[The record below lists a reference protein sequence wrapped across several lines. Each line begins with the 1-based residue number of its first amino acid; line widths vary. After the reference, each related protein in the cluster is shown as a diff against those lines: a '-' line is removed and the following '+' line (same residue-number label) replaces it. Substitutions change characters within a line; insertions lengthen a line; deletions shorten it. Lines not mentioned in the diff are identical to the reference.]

1 MVVNSYLHCTQLQYM
16 ACIIHTKY
24 MACIVHALFIF
35 IYIAGEC
42 GLPVFAHGVVVVD
55 NFTATFEGSSL
66 NFTCPTTIIRTECTA
81 EGHWSPDPAT
91 HMCINASATAITAD
105 MTIDNTGIVVRSEE
119 TQNYTS
125 IVYILATSTACASEP
140 VSCSTTVVGVVC
152 SIVFF
157 IVGVVGGFAGGV
169 LVVYCCGK
177 WQLVHQRNH
186 NLQPS
191 QLPPA
196 PLYED
201 VIVTT
206 VVKDKDKLE
215 LKDNVAYGHLK

>member
-1 MVVNSYLHCTQLQYM
+1 MTVKAISM
-16 ACIIHTKY
+16 CIIIITN
-24 MACIVHALFIF
+24 FI
-35 IYIAGEC
+35 
-42 GLPVFAHGVVVVD
+42 P
-55 NFTATFEGSSL
+55 
-66 NFTCPTTIIRTECTA
+66 
-81 EGHWSPDPAT
+81 
-91 HMCINASATAITAD
+91 ASAMESVA
-105 MTIDNTGIVVRSEE
+105 
-119 TQNYTS
+119 
-125 IVYILATSTACASEP
+125 P
-140 VSCSTTVVGVVC
+140 TVVTVVC

-191 QLPPA
+191 QP

-206 VVKDKDKLE
+206 VVKDKDELE
-215 LKDNVAYGHLK
+215 LKDNVAYGHLR

>member
-1 MVVNSYLHCTQLQYM
+1 MFSD
-16 ACIIHTKY
+16 
-24 MACIVHALFIF
+24 
-35 IYIAGEC
+35 
-42 GLPVFAHGVVVVD
+42 GVVVVD
-55 NFTATFEGSSL
+55 NFTATFEGSSF
-66 NFTCPTTIIRTECTA
+66 NFTCADGLSPTTITKTDCTA
-81 EGHWSPDPAT
+81 GHWSPDPAI
-91 HMCINASATAITAD
+91 HMCINVSDTTTTAD
-105 MTIDNTGIVVRSEE
+105 MTTGATDREGIATKLCEE
-119 TQNYTS
+119 AHNHLHCFF
-125 IVYILATSTACASEP
+125 ILATACAFVP
-140 VSCSTTVVGVVC
+140 VISTTVVTVVC

-186 NLQPS
+186 NLQPN
-191 QLPPA
+191 QPPPA

-206 VVKDKDKLE
+206 AVKDRDDLE

>member
-1 MVVNSYLHCTQLQYM
+1 MYLHS
-16 ACIIHTKY
+16 
-24 MACIVHALFIF
+24 FF
-35 IYIAGEC
+35 IY
-42 GLPVFAHGVVVVD
+42 V
-55 NFTATFEGSSL
+55 
-66 NFTCPTTIIRTECTA
+66 
-81 EGHWSPDPAT
+81 
-91 HMCINASATAITAD
+91 
-105 MTIDNTGIVVRSEE
+105 
-119 TQNYTS
+119 
-125 IVYILATSTACASEP
+125 LATVCGSVP
-140 VSCSTTVVGVVC
+140 VISTTVVGVVC

-177 WQLVHQRNH
+177 WHQRNH

-191 QLPPA
+191 QPPPA

-206 VVKDKDKLE
+206 VVKDKDELE

>member
-1 MVVNSYLHCTQLQYM
+1 MLVTSC
-16 ACIIHTKY
+16 AC
-24 MACIVHALFIF
+24 
-35 IYIAGEC
+35 
-42 GLPVFAHGVVVVD
+42 
-55 NFTATFEGSSL
+55 
-66 NFTCPTTIIRTECTA
+66 
-81 EGHWSPDPAT
+81 
-91 HMCINASATAITAD
+91 
-105 MTIDNTGIVVRSEE
+105 
-119 TQNYTS
+119 
-125 IVYILATSTACASEP
+125 EP
-140 VSCSTTVVGVVC
+140 VSSTTVVGVVC

-191 QLPPA
+191 QPPPA

-206 VVKDKDKLE
+206 VVKDKDELE